1 MCCASVHVPACSGR
15 FGVAPRHVPCNA
27 AHTPV
32 HSGGTQPRPR
42 CRFCNGQLGTAAST
56 TTAAWRRQQRLL
68 CAASLMRGGEPGPR
82 HGTLHSRW
90 HAGAQRWRPPFGA
103 SAAAIAAWPRWQWL
117 LCVAGKRPCCG
128 RARAKPYIACV
139 ATSPTGH
146 TLKAAAPWSMEHSWN
161 TPRLGTSVFHNDHWN
176 TAPRC
181 GKLNTGQNACV
192 FRVCCVDL
200 SLFIISNLC
209 NQLGVTSFFE

>member
-1 MCCASVHVPACSGR
+1 MFASLLQRPLLHGGGGSGCCAARQFTSPQREIRGGAPARALQCRSHAGAQR
-15 FGVAPRHVPCNA
+15 RHAATATLPILQWAVGHRCFNDHCCVAA
-27 AHTPV
+27 A
-32 HSGGTQPRPR
+32 
-42 CRFCNGQLGTAAST
+42 TAAVV
-56 TTAAWRRQQRLL
+56 
-68 CAASLMRGGEPGPR
+68 RGVPDAGEPGPH

-103 SAAAIAAWPRWQWL
+103 SAAAIAAWRRWQWL

-146 TLKAAAPWSMEHSWN
+146 TLKAAAPWPMEHSWN

-181 GKLNTGQNACV
+181 GKLNT
-192 FRVCCVDL
+192 VCTWDVL
-200 SLFIISNLC
+200 
-209 NQLGVTSFFE
+209 